1 MSVKTKKKSAT
12 IFRIVAAAFG
22 VLLVVSAV
30 MLIRELQQSKREAQ
44 TFSELAALRLPRK
57 ETSAQFATSTKST
70 ATPTATAMESGPAEP
85 IQIEIADLSGE
96 QLKEPEGEIPVEETP
111 AAEAPSEEVPVEETP
126 ATEVPSEEAQA
137 EETPTD
143 EIPGEPVPLE
153 RYLPLYEL
161 NHDFFGWITIE
172 DTRIDYPVMYNA
184 RNPLAYL
191 GHDFYGKIS
200 YAGVPFLDSDCDPN
214 GDFYLV
220 YGHRMNDGSMFADL
234 VTYEDQ
240 SFWETHRTFFFD
252 TLYEERT
259 YEVVMAVKARVLNRD
274 ERNGFRYYNYTSLD
288 TEAEFE
294 EFMDQARELSLYDT
308 GVEVSFGDELL
319 VLSTC
324 YHYTTNGRF
333 VVIAKRMSG

>member
-1 MSVKTKKKSAT
+1 MGDKTKKKSVT
-12 IFRIVAAAFG
+12 IFRIMAAAFG

-30 MLIRELQQSKREAQ
+30 MLVRELQQSKREAQ

-57 ETSAQFATSTKST
+57 ETSAQSSTATKST
-70 ATPTATAMESGPAEP
+70 ATPTATAIESGPAGP
-85 IQIEIADLSGE
+85 IQIEIADLSDE
-96 QLKEPEGEIPVEETP
+96 QAKGPEEEIPVEETP
-111 AAEAPSEEVPVEETP
+111 TAEAPSEEAQVEETP
-126 ATEVPSEEAQA
+126 ID
-137 EETPTD
+137 ETPD
-143 EIPGEPVPLE
+143 EPVPLE

-191 GHDFYGKIS
+191 GHDFYGQFS

-214 GDFYLV
+214 GDYYLV
-220 YGHRMNDGSMFADL
+220 YGHRMNDGAMFSDL
-234 VTYEDQ
+234 VKYEKSD
-240 SFWETHRTFFFD
+240 FWETHPTFSFD

-259 YEVVMAVKARVLNRD
+259 YEVVLAIKARVLNRD

-288 TEAEFE
+288 TEEEFE
-294 EFMDQARELSLYDT
+294 EFMDQARELSCYDT
-308 GVEVSFGDELL
+308 GVEATYGDELL

-333 VVIAKRMSG
+333 VLIAKRITD

>member
-1 MSVKTKKKSAT
+1 MKMGVKTKKKSAT
-12 IFRIVAAAFG
+12 IFRIVAAAFA
-22 VLLVVSAV
+22 VLLVASAV
-30 MLIRELQQSKREAQ
+30 MLVRELRQSRQEAQ

-85 IQIEIADLSGE
+85 IQIEIADPSDE
-96 QLKEPEGEIPVEETP
+96 QPKEPEGEIPVEETP
-111 AAEAPSEEVPVEETP
+111 AAEVPTEETQVEETP
-126 ATEVPSEEAQA
+126 ID
-137 EETPTD
+137 ETS
-143 EIPGEPVPLE
+143 GEPVPLE

-220 YGHRMNDGSMFADL
+220 YGHRMNDGAMFSDL
-234 VTYEDQ
+234 VKYEDNG
-240 SFWETHRTFFFD
+240 FWETHRTFFFD

-259 YEVVMAVKARVLNRD
+259 YEVVMAIKARVLNRD

-308 GVEVSFGDELL
+308 GVEVSYGDELL

>member
-1 MSVKTKKKSAT
+1 MGVKTKKKSAT
-12 IFRIVAAAFG
+12 VFKIVAAVFA

-30 MLIRELQQSKREAQ
+30 MLVRELWQSKKEAQ

-57 ETSAQFATSTKST
+57 ETSAQSSTATKST
-70 ATPTATAMESGPAEP
+70 ATPTATAIESGPATP

-96 QLKEPEGEIPVEETP
+96 QPKEPEGELPVEETP
-111 AAEAPSEEVPVEETP
+111 TAETPTDETQVEETP
-126 ATEVPSEEAQA
+126 A

-143 EIPGEPVPLE
+143 ETLDEPVPLE

-191 GHDFYGKIS
+191 GHDFYGQFS
-200 YAGVPFLDSDCDPN
+200 YAGVPYLDSDCDPD
-214 GDFYLV
+214 GDFFLV
-220 YGHRMNDGSMFADL
+220 YGHKMNDGSMFADL
-234 VTYEDQ
+234 VAYEDQ
-240 SFWETHRTFFFD
+240 SFWETHRTFIFD

-259 YEVVMAVKARVLNRD
+259 YEVVMAVKARVLNRE

-308 GVEVSFGDELL
+308 GVEVSYGDELL

-333 VVIAKRMSG
+333 VLIAKRITD